1 MPGCGSYAP
10 GPVAARGGFCIAG
23 SARPSSSRPSGRRPS
38 ATTAGSIRPRSGPE
52 PGWTSWRRTDM
63 PKMSELRS
71 AASVHDVVL
80 GDPEVR
86 AEYDRTA
93 LAQQVATRGIRY
105 RVEHE
110 LSQSALARQLGMQ
123 QPAIARLEAGDHEP
137 SLTMLARLA
146 RGLGIEFHIDVT
158 PATLGLRETACSPR
172 RDRLRY
178 HPPRWEWSRS
188 DSFRPER
195 NAMRRSMK
203 TP

>member
-1 MPGCGSYAP
+1 
-10 GPVAARGGFCIAG
+10 
-23 SARPSSSRPSGRRPS
+23 
-38 ATTAGSIRPRSGPE
+38 
-52 PGWTSWRRTDM
+52 M

-71 AASVHDVVL
+71 AAAVHDAVL

-93 LAQQVATRGIRY
+93 LAHQVATRVIRY

-158 PATLGLRETACSPR
+158 PATLGLRETA
-172 RDRLRY
+172 
-178 HPPRWEWSRS
+178 
-188 DSFRPER
+188 
-195 NAMRRSMK
+195 
-203 TP
+203 